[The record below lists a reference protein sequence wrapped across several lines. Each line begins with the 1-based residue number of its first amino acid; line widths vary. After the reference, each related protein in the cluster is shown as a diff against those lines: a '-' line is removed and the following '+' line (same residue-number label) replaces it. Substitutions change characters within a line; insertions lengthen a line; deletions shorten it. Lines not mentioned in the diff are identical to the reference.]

1 MDNTKDILMPLK
13 AILLPTDFSTNSLNA
28 IDYAVELFKNEPC
41 EFYLINIQKASSF
54 VSDDLMTMSSSATI
68 YQTLIDAARK
78 SIKNIIIKIEN
89 KYNNKLH
96 QFHSIVDYDNFID
109 GINQICAAKQIDL
122 IVMGTKGASG
132 AEKVIFGS
140 NTVRVMQRCNT
151 PVLAIPSGCVFEG
164 LERIAFTSNYLTLYN
179 KQELQPLI
187 DILDLYDSK
196 MDILHLASEKELQQN
211 QDNNKKFL
219 DYCFSNVNH
228 EFIDLEKKD
237 IFKTVQNYIAINGI
251 KMLAMMSRKHSFLER
266 LFARHIVEIFAFKI
280 DIPFLVMENSGEL
293 FSKPN

>member
-1 MDNTKDILMPLK
+1 MSLK

-78 SIKNIIIKIEN
+78 SIKNIIIKIEK
-89 KYNNKLH
+89 KYANNLH

-109 GINQICAAKQIDL
+109 GINQICEARQIDL

-140 NTVRVMQRCNT
+140 NTVRVLQRCKT
-151 PVLAIPSGCVFEG
+151 PVLAIPNGCVFER
-164 LERIAFTSNYLTLYN
+164 LDRIAFTSNYASLYN
-179 KQELQPLI
+179 KEDLGSLT
-187 DILDLYDSK
+187 DILSMYNSK
-196 MDILHLASEKELQQN
+196 IDILHLTNEKDLS
-211 QDNNKKFL
+211 QDEENNKAFL
-219 DYCFSNVNH
+219 DSCFSNAVH
-228 EFIDLEKKD
+228 EFIDLSSKD
-237 IFKTVQNYIAINGI
+237 IFKTIQDYLYSNDI
-251 KMLAMMSRKHSFLER
+251 KMLAMMSKKHSFLER
-266 LFARHIVEIFAFKI
+266 LFTKHLVETFAFKI
-280 DIPFLVMENSGEL
+280 DIPFLVMENTV
-293 FSKPN
+293 

>member
-1 MDNTKDILMPLK
+1 MSLK

-28 IDYAVELFKNEPC
+28 IEYAMEIFKTEPC

-78 SIKNIIIKIEN
+78 SIKNIIIKVEK
-89 KYNNKLH
+89 KYANNLH

-109 GINQICAAKQIDL
+109 GINQICEARHIDL

-151 PVLAIPSGCVFEG
+151 PVLVIPNGCIFEG
-164 LERIAFTSNYLTLYN
+164 LERIAFTSNYASLYN
-179 KQELQPLI
+179 KEDLKPLD
-187 DILDLYDSK
+187 DILGLYNSK
-196 MDILHLASEKELQQN
+196 IDILHLASKNDLSQDQN
-211 QDNNKKFL
+211 NNKMLL
-219 DYCFSNVNH
+219 DAYFSNAIH
-228 EFIDLEKKD
+228 EFIDLSNKD
-237 IFKTVQNYIAINGI
+237 IFKTILDYLYSNEI
-251 KMLAMMSRKHSFLER
+251 KMLAMMSKKHSFLER
-266 LFARHIVEIFAFKI
+266 LFTKHLVETFAFKI
-280 DIPFLVMENSGEL
+280 DVPFLVMENTA
-293 FSKPN
+293 

>member
-1 MDNTKDILMPLK
+1 MSLK
-13 AILLPTDFSTNSLNA
+13 AVLLPTDFSTNSLNA

-78 SIKNIIIKIEN
+78 SIKNIIIRIEK
-89 KYNNKLH
+89 KYANNLH

-109 GINQICAAKQIDL
+109 GINQFCEARHIDL

-151 PVLAIPSGCVFEG
+151 SVLAIPNGCIFKG
-164 LERIAFTSNYLTLYN
+164 LEHIAFASNYATLYN
-179 KQELQPLI
+179 KKDLKPLV
-187 DILDLYDSK
+187 DILGLYNSK
-196 MDILHLASEKELQQN
+196 IDILHLTSKNDLS
-211 QDNNKKFL
+211 QDQENNKTLL
-219 DYCFSNVNH
+219 DACFSSAVH
-228 EFIDLEKKD
+228 EFMDLSNKD
-237 IFKTVQNYIAINGI
+237 IFKTIKDYLYSNEI
-251 KMLAMMSRKHSFLER
+251 KMLAMMNKKHSFLER
-266 LFARHIVEIFAFKI
+266 LFIKHLVETFAFKI
-280 DIPFLVMENSGEL
+280 DIPFLVMENTA
-293 FSKPN
+293 